1 MRTTTGDGRPVR
13 AALDRLGSADP
24 TAERSRTL
32 LGGALIAVSVLLFA
46 WILVLG
52 SATRGQAEVRNWST
66 VWIGMDVLQVA
77 GLIATA
83 RLLVRRSR
91 LTALAAAAAA
101 TLLLLDAW
109 FDVMTAEGG
118 GAWYTALAMAFLVE
132 LPAALGLAA
141 LARSALDW
149 GAPDR

>member
-1 MRTTTGDGRPVR
+1 MGDIRT
-13 AALDRLGSADP
+13 ALDRLAAEHP
-24 TAERSRTL
+24 AAERSRRILARAL
-32 LGGALIAVSVLLFA
+32 LAVAALLFT

-52 SATRGQAEVRNWST
+52 STTRGQAEVRNWST
-66 VWIGMDVLQVA
+66 VWVGMDVLQVA
-77 GLIATA
+77 GLIATG

-132 LPAALGLAA
+132 LPASLALTA

-149 GAPDR
+149 

>member
-1 MRTTTGDGRPVR
+1 MRTPTGDIRT
-13 AALDRLGSADP
+13 ALGRLGADHP
-24 TAERSRTL
+24 TADRSRRL
-32 LGGALIAVSVLLFA
+32 LGWALLAVAVLLFA

-52 SATRGQAEVRNWST
+52 ATTRGQAEVRNWST
-66 VWIGMDVLQVA
+66 VWVGMDVLQVA
-77 GLIATA
+77 GLLATG

-132 LPAALGLAA
+132 LPAAVALAA

-149 GAPDR
+149 

>member
-1 MRTTTGDGRPVR
+1 MGSEHPAADRTR
-13 AALDRLGSADP
+13 RLLA
-24 TAERSRTL
+24 
-32 LGGALIAVSVLLFA
+32 GALLAVSALLFA

-52 SATRGQAEVRNWST
+52 SITRGQAEVRNWST
-66 VWIGMDVLQVA
+66 AWVGLDVLQVA
-77 GLIATA
+77 GLVATG

-118 GAWYTALAMAFLVE
+118 GAWYTALAMALLVE
-132 LPAALGLAA
+132 LPASLALTA

-149 GAPDR
+149 